1 ERSMPG
7 VAKHWLHHDAQ
18 ARSAWAGG
26 DWAELVETHSS
37 GYLVDD
43 TLATR
48 TGRWWATSLGL
59 VWDGTAGSVRV
70 RPFLGFNNVF
80 NRSYVGSVVIN
91 AARGRYFEPAPGRN
105 MYLGFSLGAGE

>member
-1 ERSMPG
+1 MTQRLLLVSQLAALCAAPAAVVG
-7 VAKHWLHHDAQ
+7 AQ
-18 ARSAWAGG
+18 QR
-26 DWAELVETHSS
+26 
-37 GYLVDD
+37 D
-43 TLATR
+43 TTAR
-48 TGRWWATSLGL
+48 TGGSLRL
-59 VWDGTAGSVRV
+59 